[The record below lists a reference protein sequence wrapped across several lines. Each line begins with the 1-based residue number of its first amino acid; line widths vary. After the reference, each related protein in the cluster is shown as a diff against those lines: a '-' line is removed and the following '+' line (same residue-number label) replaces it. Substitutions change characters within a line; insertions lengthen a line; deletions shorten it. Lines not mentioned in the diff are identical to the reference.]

1 MLPVFIVSFGIAKC
15 IKEITSESV
24 MCRYL
29 TTTELIYDQINTL
42 YNISTGGS
50 GVLTDEYAPAWGR
63 CGEGDVAEGYLSEL
77 TFCICLFVGL
87 SRGLGLGKF

>member
-50 GVLTDEYAPAWGR
+50 GVLTDEDAPAWGR
-63 CGEGDVAEGYLSEL
+63 CGEGDVAEGYLSEFSFL
-77 TFCICLFVGL
+77 YLRVCGPFKGPWI
-87 SRGLGLGKF
+87 GKV